1 MVTFSPYFLFR
12 EMEMASTS
20 AKSELG
26 QAAEQSGSIDKVVEV
41 TGRGLS
47 FQISAKEKV
56 GMRRQQLYLRH
67 ESLQG

>member
-26 QAAEQSGSIDKVVEV
+26 QAAKQSGSIDKVVEV
-41 TGRGLS
+41 TGAGLFLS
-47 FQISAKEKV
+47 DEWQRISRDA
-56 GMRRQQLYLRH
+56 
-67 ESLQG
+67 SAADSS